1 MKTIIYFLTF
11 MCSCIC
17 VAQTNY
23 YEVDKTFYKNGYTYQ
38 CDIHEGSKMVTLYN
52 KENQYT
58 YVDQIINNGTQPPM
72 ENMPR
77 CIEKDNWTKVRL
89 ESNSS
94 VSGWINNSS
103 LTKKKIVL
111 STNKVSVSTNEL
123 ALAGKGFN
131 AEIEAEYK
139 KNGKVNYAAV
149 DRLEKNLVSFDT
161 VFEFMEAGKLLYQNL
176 MNQLQGER

>member
-1 MKTIIYFLTF
+1 MIKLYWTIVISFV
-11 MCSCIC
+11 CSIVSS

-77 CIEKDNWTKVRL
+77 CIEKDNWTKRKCYEIVNNAFSETEKQRMKGHCIQVRMYISPTTGKITEVDYHFISL
-89 ESNSS
+89 SPCATTPIS
-94 VSGWINNSS
+94 VFRAIEVELKNNVWFTPTDYGKTLNYIFLGWNY
-103 LTKKKIVL
+103 
-111 STNKVSVSTNEL
+111 E
-123 ALAGKGFN
+123 FN
-131 AEIEAEYK
+131 
-139 KNGKVNYAAV
+139 
-149 DRLEKNLVSFDT
+149 
-161 VFEFMEAGKLLYQNL
+161 
-176 MNQLQGER
+176 

>member
-1 MKTIIYFLTF
+1 MKKKIFFCFLMIFCLCGLFAKIGNKMYISVEKSSLKSSTSFFAKETGNVFYGDTVIIL
-11 MCSCIC
+11 
-17 VAQTNY
+17 Q
-23 YEVDKTFYKNGYTYQ
+23 
-38 CDIHEGSKMVTLYN
+38 
-52 KENQYT
+52 
-58 YVDQIINNGTQPPM
+58 
-72 ENMPR
+72 
-77 CIEKDNWTKVRL
+77 EKDNWTKVRL

-176 MNQLQGER
+176 MIQLQGER